1 MALRTGCRANRS
13 HLTSLLEGLQV
24 RAIPVASKV
33 DQVHPKNNGVLPV
46 CAKTNK
52 IAVIGP
58 NANRASAGGGG
69 SASLNPYYNTLPLD
83 SIRQVAGEVVFNQG
97 CTIHKWLPVASEYCM
112 NSAGNHGV
120 DIDWYAGDKFHGKPV
135 VTRQRN
141 ITDLFLWDSA
151 PIENVGLEWSA
162 IVKTSLMPT
171 VSGKHS
177 ISFMSAKLFE

>member
-1 MALRTGCRANRS
+1 MSPFRS
-13 HLTSLLEGLQV
+13 CSRL
-24 RAIPVASKV
+24 
-33 DQVHPKNNGVLPV
+33 PKNNGVLPI

-58 NANRASAGGGG
+58 NANRAS
-69 SASLNPYYNTLPLD
+69 LDPYYNTLPLD

-97 CTIHKWLPVASEYCM
+97 CSIHKWLPVASEYCV
-112 NSAGNHGV
+112 NSAGNPGV

-141 ITDLFLWDSA
+141 HTDLFLWDSA
-151 PIENVGLEWSA
+151 PIENVGPEWSA
-162 IVKTSLMPT
+162 IVKTPLMPT